1 MTEPQIFLFFR
12 ADVDRWNAWRKEHPS
27 EQIDLSHIDFTAAR
41 LSGINLRE
49 LDLSGI
55 DFSFCTLAGADL
67 SRTILDRANF
77 SGADLPKAKL
87 RGASLF
93 QTIFAGTSLNGA
105 DLSKATLYE
114 TFFGDV
120 DLSGTK
126 GLESITHDAPSTI
139 GIEAIYRSKGK
150 IPETFLRNAGL
161 TEEFI
166 RLIPSLVDAQEGR
179 PFYSCFIS
187 YSHQDEAFA
196 RRLFTRLREAK
207 LRVWYAPEN
216 LKAGRKIHEQIEAAI
231 RVQDKLLLLLSQA
244 SMQSEW
250 VKTEIYHARQREQRE
265 GRQILFPVGLVPFK
279 EIGQWQAFDAD
290 SGKDMAREIREYLIP
305 DFTGWEEPARFET
318 AFTRLLRDLQT
329 DAPPPV
335 VTQ

>member
-1 MTEPQIFLFFR
+1 MTEPQIFLFLR

-27 EQIDLSHIDFTAAR
+27 ELVDLSGLDLTAAQ
-41 LSGINLRE
+41 LSGINLQG

-55 DFSFCTLAGADL
+55 DFSWSTLTDADL
-67 SRTILDRANF
+67 SETILDYANF
-77 SGADLPKAKL
+77 SGAYLDNAKL
-87 RGASLF
+87 GEASLF
-93 QTIFAGTSLNGA
+93 QTIFTGTSLNRA
-105 DLSKATLYE
+105 DFSEATLYE

-120 DLSGTK
+120 DLSGIK
-126 GLESITHDAPSTI
+126 GLESAIHDAPSTI

-150 IPETFLRNAGL
+150 IPESFLRNAGL

-166 RLIPSLVDAQEGR
+166 RLIPSLVAAQEGR
-179 PFYSCFIS
+179 QFYSCFIS

-196 RRLFTRLREAK
+196 RRLFSRLREAK
-207 LRVWYAPEN
+207 LRVWYAPEDMR
-216 LKAGRKIHEQIEAAI
+216 AGRKVHEQIEAAI

-279 EIGQWQAFDAD
+279 EIGQWKAFDAD
-290 SGKDMAREIREYLIP
+290 SGKDMARDIREYLIP
-305 DFTGWEEPARFET
+305 DFSE
-318 AFTRLLRDLQT
+318 
-329 DAPPPV
+329 
-335 VTQ
+335 